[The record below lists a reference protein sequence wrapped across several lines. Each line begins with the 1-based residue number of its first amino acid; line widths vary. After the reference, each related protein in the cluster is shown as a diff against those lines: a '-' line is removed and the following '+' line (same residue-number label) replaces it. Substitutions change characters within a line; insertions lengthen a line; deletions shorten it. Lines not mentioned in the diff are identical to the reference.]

1 MGSTLAPCGPRHRD
15 TSLRRRAVRYCV
27 NKCWRVTGGSL
38 RNPVL
43 WVTSSPT
50 RPPAQ
55 RYKSSGVCSQALHY
69 QMSAHVGKGSPTSDA
84 TSATSDEAWNRV
96 GDPLPETG
104 PHSSLAKEVSG
115 PLKFGEG
122 GTGTGVLAW
131 RYLDRGD
138 SVTWMQPP
146 SVTRSG
152 TRPGAPPA
160 CPAIRGRGCNL
171 SYMCGVEPDR

>member
-1 MGSTLAPCGPRHRD
+1 MLEGNWGQP
-15 TSLRRRAVRYCV
+15 
-27 NKCWRVTGGSL
+27 KE
-38 RNPVL
+38 
-43 WVTSSPT
+43 SSPLGH
-50 RPPAQ
+50 PQPHAAS
-55 RYKSSGVCSQALHY
+55 SSGIQILRDMHY
-69 QMSAHVGKGSPTSDA
+69 LMYAHVGKGSPMSDA

-96 GDPLPETG
+96 GDLLPETG
-104 PHSSLAKEVSG
+104 PHSSLARGVPG